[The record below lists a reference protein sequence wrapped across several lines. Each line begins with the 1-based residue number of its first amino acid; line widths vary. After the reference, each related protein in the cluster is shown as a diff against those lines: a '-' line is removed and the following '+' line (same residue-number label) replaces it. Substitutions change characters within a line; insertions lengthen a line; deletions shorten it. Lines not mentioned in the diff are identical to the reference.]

1 MKPVQVKQTAVV
13 LGIAILVAVPSCAWA
28 AKGLS
33 AEQLVQL
40 AITVNPRVRAARNR
54 YLAAVHSIKQAY
66 APNDPVFSFVNGDSQ
81 EYPWGSPSE
90 RAFQLSESFQFPGKA
105 MLQTDIAR
113 RNAEIARL
121 SYLATVRDVRA
132 ATEAAY
138 YQVLLDGA
146 LAEVSAEN
154 VANLRRV
161 LKVTQVAYA
170 ANQVTQADFINAEFD
185 LATAHQVERRNRVAE
200 ANDESMLNQ
209 LLDRPPDTPLELD
222 RTLRLEPLTTRVDTL
237 VAQAAAVRQEILEAA
252 LTERNSKT
260 ALGLA
265 RMEYLPDFT
274 ASYIF
279 THYLLPS
286 GAPSPTL
293 TQTHGF
299 MLGFNVPVFFWLR
312 QNEDV
317 KQATYSLAAAHA
329 GLRSVRTQ
337 TAAMITSIYRS
348 TQFAYETAGLYKESL
363 VPLSRQGI
371 EVSLIAYQSGKVDYL
386 ALAGAL
392 RRGYNASV
400 SYLEAANRF
409 LAGRVALEQAI
420 GAPLPK

>member
-1 MKPVQVKQTAVV
+1 MQVKKLVGV
-13 LGIAILVAVPSCAWA
+13 LVFAIAAAMPSYARA
-28 AKGLS
+28 RPLGAS
-33 AEQLVQL
+33 QLVEL
-40 AITVNPRVRAARNR
+40 AIEANPRVRAARNR

-66 APNDPVFSFVNGDSQ
+66 APNDPVFSFLNGDS
-81 EYPWGSPSE
+81 PVNPIGPPSE
-90 RAFQLSESFQFPGKA
+90 QSFQLSESFQFPGKA
-105 MLQTDIAR
+105 MLQTDVAR

-121 SYLATVRDVRA
+121 FFLATVRDVRA

-138 YQVLLDGA
+138 YQILLDGA
-146 LAEVSAEN
+146 LAQVSAEN
-154 VANLRRV
+154 VANLQRV

-185 LATAHQVERRNRVAE
+185 LAAARQAERENRVAE
-200 ANDESMLNQ
+200 ANDETVLNQ
-209 LLDRPPDTPLELD
+209 LLDRPPGTPLDLD
-222 RTLRLEPLTTRVDTL
+222 RTLHLEPLTVRVDTL

-252 LTERNSKT
+252 LSERNSET
-260 ALGLA
+260 ALKLA

-274 ASYIF
+274 ATYIF
-279 THYLLPS
+279 NHYLVPNF
-286 GAPSPTL
+286 APSPTD

-299 MLGFNVPVFFWLR
+299 MIGFNLPVFFWLR

-317 KQATYSLAAAHA
+317 KQAAYSLDAARDD
-329 GLRSVRTQ
+329 LRSVRTR
-337 TAAMITSIYRS
+337 TAAMVTSIYRT
-348 TQFAYETAGLYKESL
+348 TQFAYETAGLYRDSL
-363 VPLSRQGI
+363 VPLSRQDI

-392 RRGYNASV
+392 RRGYNANL
-400 SYLEAANRF
+400 SYLQAANRF

>member
-1 MKPVQVKQTAVV
+1 MQMKRLTSALVMV
-13 LGIAILVAVPSCAWA
+13 LVALAPCCAKA
-28 AKGLS
+28 ARGLD
-33 AEQLVQL
+33 AEQLVRL
-40 AITVNPRVRAARNR
+40 ALTVNPRVRAARAR

-66 APNDPVFSFVNGDSQ
+66 APNDPVFSFFNGDSPQ
-81 EYPWGSPSE
+81 NPLGSASE
-90 RAFQLSESFQFPGKA
+90 QSFQLSESFQFPGKA
-105 MLQTDIAR
+105 MLQTDVAR

-121 SYLATVRDVRA
+121 FYLATVRDVRA

-138 YQVLLDGA
+138 YQILLDGA
-146 LAEVSAEN
+146 LAQVSAEN
-154 VANLRRV
+154 VANLQRV

-185 LATAHQVERRNRVAE
+185 LAAARQVERENRVAE
-200 ANDESMLNQ
+200 ANDETALNQ
-209 LLDRPPDTPLELD
+209 LLDRPPGTPLELE
-222 RTLRLEPLTTRVDTL
+222 RTLHLEPLTARVDTL
-237 VAQAAAVRQEILEAA
+237 VSQAAAVRQEILEAA
-252 LTERNSKT
+252 LSARNSKT
-260 ALGLA
+260 ALQLA

-274 ASYIF
+274 ATYIY
-279 THYLLPS
+279 THYLLQS
-286 GAPSPTL
+286 AAPAPNR

-299 MLGFNVPVFFWLR
+299 MIGFNLPVFFWLR

-317 KQATYSLAAAHA
+317 KQAAYSLAAARAH
-329 GLRSVRTQ
+329 LRSVRTQ
-337 TAAMITSIYRS
+337 TAALVTSLYRS

-363 VPLSRQGI
+363 VPLSRQDI

-392 RRGYNASV
+392 RRGYNANV
-400 SYLEAANRF
+400 SYLQAANRF